1 MSYKG
6 IRRRQFLFQ
15 AGMGSVAFAA
25 TSSLLPGRAV
35 AAAAKRELRI
45 TRILIQEARGRRL
58 TPVAPN
64 AYAPYRGY
72 DVREPILRIQSS
84 TGLEGIAHARPKPE
98 LLKKLLGLDP
108 FTLFDWDGDV
118 IRQPR
123 EEHKS
128 LVDAL
133 FGADVAVLDLLAKAI
148 GVPVANLLGSRIRES
163 VPVYDSSLY
172 MEDLLKP
179 NEGHG
184 MAYLNGSSPPSLP
197 ADWVARK
204 ARWILERPE
213 AIRIL
218 KIKIGRVK
226 WMESFDTALDRDI
239 AVFKAVRREVGKGV
253 VLFVDGNDGYKS
265 RPLAA
270 AEFAEGAGQ
279 GDLYAMEEMFPETLL
294 GELRE
299 VKARMRKAG
308 LKTKIAD
315 GENFVGQIPLK
326 FRQERFEGPTG
337 SEPLFDVD
345 QADMNAGGFLRLR
358 ESARQ
363 AKTYGMTIAPHNFG
377 SKMGLYAQVHLGL
390 VTPNLE
396 FCESDDTQI
405 PALEPR
411 GIQFGK
417 GHARLTDEPG
427 LGVVLREEALEKPQ
441 LTLEA

>member
-1 MSYKG
+1 
-6 IRRRQFLFQ
+6 
-15 AGMGSVAFAA
+15 MGSVAFAA
-25 TSSLLPGRAV
+25 TNSILPGRAV

-98 LLKKLLGLDP
+98 LLKRLLGMDP
-108 FTLFDWDGDV
+108 FTFFDWDGDV

-133 FGADVAVLDLLAKAI
+133 FGADMAVLDLLAKAI

-179 NEGHG
+179 NEGQG
-184 MAYLNGSSPPSLP
+184 IAYLNGVASPSTP
-197 ADWVARK
+197 ADSVARK

-226 WMESFDTALDRDI
+226 WMESFDAALARDT
-239 AVFKAVRREVGKGV
+239 AVFKAVRREVGKDV

-265 RPLAA
+265 KPLAA
-270 AEFAEGAGQ
+270 AEFAEAVGQ

-294 GELRE
+294 EELRE

-315 GENFVGQIPLK
+315 GENFVGQIPVK
-326 FRQERFEGPTG
+326 FREERFAGPNG
-337 SEPLFDVD
+337 GEPLFDID
-345 QADMNAGGFLRLR
+345 QADMNASGFLRLR

-396 FCESDDTQI
+396 FCESDDTRI

-411 GIQFGK
+411 GIQFEK
-417 GHARLTDEPG
+417 GHARLMDAPG